1 MPPTPSQPERT
12 PHTDRGS
19 GLMDTASDDNNAE
32 EGDSGQSLVIQGKS
46 GISYDLA
53 GLDPDSEARALV
65 GLTSEFEV
73 ISCTTTETGYDF
85 QLLERPRVHLNHNA
99 YTCTCSTF
107 ASRPDVACQH
117 IFWLLDQLHG
127 CLVPQRPP
135 SEVPLASDGRSLG
148 FVRIEG
154 LLKGNLEMV
163 ADQLNWQYTR
173 SEAEG
178 GMSRPQNV
186 RDIMSA
192 YRPAVLPDEFRLDL
206 LDDAGQTRTP
216 EQCVV
221 QGDFEATMFRLAVHD
236 DAVYSSLCKAMPPGA
251 RAAIYFDKMQE
262 RTRRLLADFNR
273 YSQTGQAAGAPTM
286 NVREVVDE
294 LGRNVHRIRENTVA
308 RAPHG
313 MEGAAKTLVTLLE
326 DICNRNNDALDS
338 VKLQVT
344 VLLRDLPRI

>member
-1 MPPTPSQPERT
+1 M
-12 PHTDRGS
+12 
-19 GLMDTASDDNNAE
+19 
-32 EGDSGQSLVIQGKS
+32 
-46 GISYDLA
+46 
-53 GLDPDSEARALV
+53 
-65 GLTSEFEV
+65 
-73 ISCTTTETGYDF
+73 
-85 QLLERPRVHLNHNA
+85 
-99 YTCTCSTF
+99 
-107 ASRPDVACQH
+107 
-117 IFWLLDQLHG
+117 
-127 CLVPQRPP
+127 
-135 SEVPLASDGRSLG
+135 
-148 FVRIEG
+148 RIEG

-262 RTRRLLADFNR
+262 RTRRLLADFDR

-286 NVREVVDE
+286 DVREVVDE
-294 LGRNVHRIRENTVA
+294 LGRNVHRIRENIVA